1 MKKPEELTRQEA
13 ALELER
19 LANDIAKLDEAY
31 HTNDAPLLS
40 DAEYDALKRRNE
52 RIEEL
57 FPDLIQKNS
66 PSLRVGFKA
75 AEGFKK
81 VTHRVPMLSISNIFE
96 EEQIYEY
103 MDKIKRFL
111 GWGDDKNIEMVA
123 EPKIDGLAYSAI
135 YQDGVFTVGAT
146 RGDGVV
152 GEDITANLMTIAPLP
167 KILKPHEIQSSN
179 QTLRMDGKMDSANI
193 NGEIDR
199 VPQTLD
205 VRGEVYMS
213 KDDFMALNAEQTA
226 LGKKPFANPRN
237 AAAGSLRQLDPR
249 ITASRKLSIL
259 AYTYGFVVGKK
270 WQKHSDFLDSLRA
283 WGFPVSPEIRICATP
298 DEMVQYYR
306 DMIEKRATLPYDI
319 DGVVYK
325 VNDIALQDRLG
336 FITRSPRWEIAH
348 KFPAEKAVT
357 KLNKIRVQVG
367 RTGALTPV
375 ADVEPVNVG
384 GVIVQHATLHNADEI
399 ARKDIR
405 EGDMVVI
412 QRAGDVIPQIV
423 EVLKDKRSSDS
434 KPFEFPTVCPV
445 CGSHAMREG
454 EDAVTFCTGGLI
466 CPAQVIES
474 LKHFVS
480 KTALD
485 IDGLGNKNIELFYE
499 LGWIKNA
506 VDLMNLEQNHGQE
519 LINRDGWG
527 AKSAGNLF
535 AAINKVK
542 QGVPLERFI
551 YAIGI
556 REVGEATAHLLA
568 KTFVSWN
575 AFYNAVR
582 APEALEDLTH
592 IEGIG
597 PVMAKYIVDFFAEAH
612 NTALLGQLTQI
623 IPLEDF
629 DTSLEK
635 TTPLSGKVVV
645 FTGSLA
651 DMSRAEAK
659 AKALAAGAKVSG
671 SVSAKTDY
679 VVAGEDA
686 GSKLKKAT
694 DLGVAVI
701 SEKDFNQMLDAD

>member
-1 MKKPEELTRQEA
+1 MKKPEELTGQEA

-19 LANDIAKLDEAY
+19 LAGEIAKLDEAY

-57 FPDLIQKNS
+57 FPDLIRKNS

-111 GWGDDKNIEMVA
+111 GWSDDKNIEMVA

-135 YQDGVFTVGAT
+135 YQNGVFTVGAT
-146 RGDGVV
+146 RGDGAV
-152 GEDITANLMTIAPLP
+152 GEDITANLMTIGELP
-167 KILKPHEIQSSN
+167 KILKNKADDFDKNAPIGDLFNQKREEAIDSIPEI
-179 QTLRMDGKMDSANI
+179 
-193 NGEIDR
+193 
-199 VPQTLD
+199 LD

-213 KDDFMALNAEQTA
+213 KEDFMALNAEQTA
-226 LGKKPFANPRN
+226 QGKKTFANPRN

-249 ITASRKLSIL
+249 VTASRKLSIL

-270 WQKHSDFLDSLRA
+270 WQKHSDFLESLRA
-283 WGFPVSPEIRICATP
+283 WGFPVSPEIRICKTP

-306 DMIEKRATLPYDI
+306 DMIEKRSKLPYDI

-348 KFPAEKAVT
+348 KFPAEKAIT

-367 RTGALTPV
+367 RTGAMTPV

-405 EGDMVVI
+405 EGDTVVI

-423 EVLKDKRSSDS
+423 EVLKDKRSADS
-434 KPFEFPTVCPV
+434 KPYEFPTVCPV

-466 CPAQVIES
+466 CPAQVMES
-474 LKHFVS
+474 LKHFAS

-506 VDLMNLEQNHGQE
+506 VDLMNLEQNHKEE

-551 YAIGI
+551 YAVGI
-556 REVGEATAHLLA
+556 REVGEATARLLA
-568 KTFVSWN
+568 KTFISWHD
-575 AFYNAVR
+575 FYAAVR
-582 APEALEDLTH
+582 APDALEALTR
-592 IEGIG
+592 IEGVG
-597 PVMAKYIVDFFAEAH
+597 PVMAEYIVDFFAEAH

-623 IPLEDF
+623 IPVEDF
-629 DTSLEK
+629 DAGSEK

-686 GSKLKKAT
+686 GSKLKKAA
-694 DLGVAVI
+694 DLGIAVI

>member
-111 GWGDDKNIEMVA
+111 GWGDDRNIEMVA

-193 NGEIDR
+193 NGEIDK

-306 DMIEKRATLPYDI
+306 DIIEKRATLPYDI

-466 CPAQVIES
+466 CPAQVIDCLLYTS
-474 LKHFVS
+474 PS
-480 KTALD
+480 P
-485 IDGLGNKNIELFYE
+485 
-499 LGWIKNA
+499 
-506 VDLMNLEQNHGQE
+506 
-519 LINRDGWG
+519 RDC
-527 AKSAGNLF
+527 S
-535 AAINKVK
+535 
-542 QGVPLERFI
+542 
-551 YAIGI
+551 
-556 REVGEATAHLLA
+556 
-568 KTFVSWN
+568 
-575 AFYNAVR
+575 
-582 APEALEDLTH
+582 
-592 IEGIG
+592 
-597 PVMAKYIVDFFAEAH
+597 
-612 NTALLGQLTQI
+612 
-623 IPLEDF
+623 
-629 DTSLEK
+629 
-635 TTPLSGKVVV
+635 
-645 FTGSLA
+645 
-651 DMSRAEAK
+651 
-659 AKALAAGAKVSG
+659 
-671 SVSAKTDY
+671 
-679 VVAGEDA
+679 
-686 GSKLKKAT
+686 
-694 DLGVAVI
+694 
-701 SEKDFNQMLDAD
+701 

>member
-1 MKKPEELTRQEA
+1 MKKPEELTKQEA

-19 LANDIAKLDEAY
+19 LAAEIAKLDEAY

-40 DAEYDALKRRNE
+40 DAQYDALKRRNE

-57 FPDLIQKNS
+57 FPDLIRKNS
-66 PSLRVGFKA
+66 PSLRVGFKV

-81 VTHRVPMLSISNIFE
+81 VQHRVPMLSISNIFE
-96 EEQIYEY
+96 EEQIHEY
-103 MDKIKRFL
+103 MDRIKRFL
-111 GWGDDKNIEMVA
+111 GWDDDKNIEMVA

-152 GEDITANLMTIAPLP
+152 GEDITANLMTIDALP
-167 KILKPHEIQSSN
+167 KVLKPHEIQSN
-179 QTLRMDGKMDSANI
+179 TQTLRMDGNVDFESRDDDVDSI
-193 NGEIDR
+193 
-199 VPQTLD
+199 PQTLD
-205 VRGEVYMS
+205 IRGEVYMS
-213 KDDFMALNAEQTA
+213 KEDFMALNAEQAA
-226 LGKKPFANPRN
+226 LGKKTFANPRN
-237 AAAGSLRQLDPR
+237 AAAGSLRQLDPAV
-249 ITASRKLSIL
+249 TATRKLSIL
-259 AYTYGFVVGKK
+259 AYTYGYVVGKK

-283 WGFPVSPEIRICATP
+283 WGFPVSPEIRICKTP
-298 DEMVQYYR
+298 DEMVRYYR
-306 DMIEKRATLPYDI
+306 DMIEKRSRLPYDI

-348 KFPAEKAVT
+348 KFPAEKAIT

-423 EVLKDKRSSDS
+423 EVLKDRRTVDS
-434 KPFEFPTVCPV
+434 KPYEFPTVCPV

-454 EDAVTFCTGGLI
+454 EDAVTYCTGGLI

-485 IDGLGNKNIELFYE
+485 IDGLGTKNIELFFE

-506 VDLMNLEQNHGQE
+506 VDLMNLEQNHGEE
-519 LINRDGWG
+519 LKKREGWG
-527 AKSAGNLF
+527 KKSTGNLF
-535 AAINKVK
+535 AAIDKVK

-551 YAIGI
+551 FAIGI
-556 REVGEATAHLLA
+556 REVGEATARLLA
-568 KTFVSWN
+568 KTFVSWQ
-575 AFYNAVR
+575 AFYDAVR
-582 APEALEDLTH
+582 APDALESLTH

-597 PVMAKYIVDFFAEAH
+597 PVMAKYIVDFFAEPH
-612 NTALLGQLTQI
+612 NTQLLTKLTQI
-623 IPLEDF
+623 IPVEDF
-629 DTSLEK
+629 DNSHEK
-635 TTPLSGKVVV
+635 TTPLTGKVVV
-645 FTGSLA
+645 FTGSLV

-679 VVAGEDA
+679 VVAGEEA
-686 GSKLKKAT
+686 GSKLRKAA
-694 DLGVAVI
+694 DLGVAII